1 MRSAVELYHRRRRP
15 ISLRVRTFGTGE
27 VDDKELAARLT
38 KAIDFRLGSI
48 VRDMRLQK
56 LPSEISDFYKRL
68 AVYGQM
74 GRIDLDVP
82 WERTDK
88 AGSLA

>member
-1 MRSAVELYHRRRRP
+1 VQLSYAIGSAEP
-15 ISLRVRTFGTGE
+15 ASLRVRTFGTGKA
-27 VDDKELAARLT
+27 DDQQLTARLREV
-38 KAIDFRLGSI
+38 IDFRLGSI
-48 VRDMRLQK
+48 VRNLQLQK
-56 LPSEISDFYKRL
+56 LPAQRSGGFYEQL

-88 AGSLA
+88 ADALK